1 MQLAVIK
8 VGKSPQREEKGTEV
22 RIPRTPTS
30 KELEEEKE
38 SILFK
43 QMDAPETGEK
53 IRRVL

>member
-1 MQLAVIK
+1 M
-8 VGKSPQREEKGTEV
+8 GKSPQREEKGTEV